1 LTKTFPALLDALTD
15 SLLDEAPQQEN
26 PRHRDILEIYR
37 DVQALDRRLGVA
49 ANTPPPSGMSATGQ
63 LKQLT
68 DLIIERLALGHVLTQ
83 LLSLGCCCGEQ
94 NGPKHDEDPDFL
106 CCPSDSPRAG
116 GILDQCLEVFAD
128 LGDPEAMAS
137 GDLVDMLRRLPG
149 LAGGRWPF
157 AELTQAR
164 LAQLLAPYDVQ
175 TRDITL
181 PDGRRRKSYRRSA
194 LMSALR
200 TYTP

>member
-1 LTKTFPALLDALTD
+1 MTTRFPTILDALSD
-15 SLLDEAPQQEN
+15 CLLDQEPEQEN
-26 PRHRDILEIYR
+26 PRHRDILETYR
-37 DVQALDRRLGVA
+37 DIQALDRRLRTA
-49 ANTPPPSGMSATGQ
+49 ANTPPSGMSATEQ

-68 DLIIERLALGHVLTQ
+68 DLLVERLALGHVLTE
-83 LLSLGCCCGEQ
+83 LLSSQCCCTAEEEEEG
-94 NGPKHDEDPDFL
+94 FL
-106 CCPSDSPRAG
+106 YCPSDVAPAG
-116 GILDQCLEVFAD
+116 GILEQCLEVFAD

-149 LAGGRWPF
+149 LAGGRWLF

-194 LMSALR
+194 LVSALR
-200 TYTP
+200 TYAH